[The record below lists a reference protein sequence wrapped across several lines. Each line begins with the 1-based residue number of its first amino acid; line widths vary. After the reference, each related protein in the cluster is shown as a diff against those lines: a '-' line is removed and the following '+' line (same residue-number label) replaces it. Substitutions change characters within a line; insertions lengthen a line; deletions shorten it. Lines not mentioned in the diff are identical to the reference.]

1 MQSFWIKY
9 QGTRFPL
16 RRGETVVG
24 RSPYCTIVLSNAL
37 ASRQHCALRLDG
49 DTLLVTDLTSANGTW
64 VNGERVVEPR
74 PLRHGDLVRVGTDVL
89 EVRVS
94 DRTTATGAQRAR
106 SITGDAHPAA
116 DFSDVAEETS
126 TQSQAVSIELVEAL
140 VRSAKSTRRPSM
152 TMATVQRTLEALLE
166 QRPEPLSRADRTRLV
181 AIVET
186 IAEWSPDRATAD
198 WRERVLAVVGG
209 RDSR

>member
-24 RSPYCTIVLSNAL
+24 RSPYCTIVLSNPL

-49 DTLLVTDLTSANGTW
+49 DALLVTDLASANGTW
-64 VNGERVVEPR
+64 VNGERVAEPR
-74 PLRHGDLVRVGTDVL
+74 PLGHGDLVRVGTDVL
-89 EVRVS
+89 EVLVS
-94 DRTTATGAQRAR
+94 DRATGARPR
-106 SITGDAHPAA
+106 SITGNAQPAEFN
-116 DFSDVAEETS
+116 DIAEETS
-126 TQSQAVSIELVEAL
+126 TQSQAVSVELIEAL
-140 VRSAKSTRRPSM
+140 VRSAKTTRRPNA
-152 TMATVQRTLEALLE
+152 TMAAVQRTLEALLD
-166 QRPEPLSRADRTRLV
+166 QRSEPLSRADRMRLV

-198 WRERVLAVVGG
+198 WRERMLTRLGG
-209 RDSR
+209 SDVR